1 MGVYSL
7 TKSTI
12 NNWTK
17 YSSMMAGSVYVPP
30 PGDYELIST
39 QLISTA
45 TATVTFSSI
54 PSTYKHLQLR
64 ITHRQN
70 SGTSINYLNMRF
82 NGDTTAN
89 QATHWLTG
97 DQVSVLSS
105 NRLSSNYVAVGKS
118 PYTANQYGTAIV
130 DILDYTNTTKNK
142 TVRSLSGSN
151 DSANNPDVTLF
162 SGLWPSTAAITSILF
177 NPGNSFAA
185 GSRLSL
191 YGLKG

>member
-39 QLISTA
+39 QLISTT

-70 SGTSINYLNMRF
+70 SGTSINFLNMRF

-89 QATHWLTG
+89 QATHWLQG
-97 DQVSVLSS
+97 DGVSAISN
-105 NRLSSNYVAVGKS
+105 NRLSSNYIAVGNS
-118 PYTANQYGTAIV
+118 PYTTSQYGAAIV
-130 DILDYTNTTKNK
+130 DILDYTNTNKNK
-142 TVRSLSGSN
+142 TVRSFSGSN
-151 DSANNPDVTLF
+151 DSANNPDITLF
-162 SGLWPSTAAITSILF
+162 SGLWPSTAAITTITVYL
-177 NPGNSFAA
+177 GNSYAV

-191 YGLKG
+191 YGLRG